1 MKYLLSFYVGTERDK
16 YNERMDPGF
25 VTLGMQ
31 DVRELLLKRYDGY
44 TEINTSGGYLNNSGT
59 AIVEDGAKFEVLME
73 YTNDPGVAAMAQATA
88 TDIALLLNQASVMYA
103 ITPVMLY
110 SSAP

>member
-16 YNERMDPGF
+16 YNERLDPGF

-31 DVRELLLKRYDGY
+31 DVRELLLKWYDGY

-59 AIVEDGAKFEVLME
+59 AIVEDGTKWEVLVD
-73 YTNDPGVAAMAQATA
+73 YPDGKTIGADAHQ
-88 TDIALLLNQASVMYA
+88 IAEKIASMLNQASVLYSL
-103 ITPVMLY
+103 TPVTLY
-110 SSAP
+110 GSAP

>member
-16 YNERMDPGF
+16 YNERLDPGF

-31 DVRELLLKRYDGY
+31 DARELLLKRYDGY
-44 TEINTSGGYLNNSGT
+44 TEVNTSGGYLNNSGT
-59 AIVEDGAKFEVLME
+59 AIVEDGTKFEVLVE
-73 YTNDPGVAAMAQATA
+73 YPSSVTLEDETHKTA
-88 TDIALLLNQASVMYA
+88 SDIALLLNQASVLYS

-110 SSAP
+110 HSAP